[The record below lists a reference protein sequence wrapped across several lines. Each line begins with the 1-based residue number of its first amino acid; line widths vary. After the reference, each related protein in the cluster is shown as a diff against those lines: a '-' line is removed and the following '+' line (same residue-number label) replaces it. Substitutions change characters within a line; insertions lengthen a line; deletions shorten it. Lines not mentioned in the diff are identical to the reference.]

1 MAGELSRDEKIQLL
15 RLARL
20 GLEAAVLGQEP
31 PPLEPD
37 RRTPALERLAC
48 TFVTLTESGELR
60 GCIGGLVAQ
69 EPLWLD
75 VQRRAG
81 QAALRD
87 HRFLPVQPEELP
99 TINIEVSVLTEPAP
113 LVYDSPDDLLR
124 KLRPHVDGVVLRQG
138 MNRAT
143 FLPQVWQTVPEP
155 EQFLSMLCQ
164 KLGAQPSAW
173 RRVHLEV
180 ETYQVEEFSEPELKA
195 PPGIDHP
202 AERPTA

>member
-1 MAGELSRDEKIQLL
+1 MAGELSHDDKMQLL

-31 PPLEPD
+31 APLESD

-48 TFVTLTESGELR
+48 CFVTLTELGELR
-60 GCIGGLVAQ
+60 GCIGGLVAE

-87 HRFLPVQPEELP
+87 YRFVPVQSDELP
-99 TINIEVSVLTEPAP
+99 NIDIEVSVLTKPAP
-113 LVYDSPDDLLR
+113 LAYDSPDDLLR

-138 MNRAT
+138 SNRAT
-143 FLPQVWQTVPEP
+143 FLPQVWESVPEP
-155 EQFLSMLCQ
+155 AQFLSMLCQ
-164 KLGAQPSAW
+164 KLGAPPDAW
-173 RRVHLEV
+173 RRGHLEV
-180 ETYQVEEFSEPELKA
+180 DIYQVEEFSEPELKA
-195 PPGIDHP
+195 PPGIDNP
-202 AERPTA
+202 AERPTP